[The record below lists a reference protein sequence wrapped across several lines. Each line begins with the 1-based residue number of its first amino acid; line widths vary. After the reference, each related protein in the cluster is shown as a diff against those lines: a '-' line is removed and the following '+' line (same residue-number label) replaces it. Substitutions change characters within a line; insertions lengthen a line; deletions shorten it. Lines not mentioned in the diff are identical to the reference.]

1 MVILIIL
8 CASFALAQIL
18 GKAFFSGG
26 IKSWLIFLLNGV
38 NVNDTVGSL
47 LLLS

>member
-8 CASFALAQIL
+8 CASFALAQSL

-38 NVNDTVGSL
+38 NDTAGSL